1 MSREVEGGNERGEEG
16 VSPVSQGKWIQ
27 THQMRHVSTKSSKKG
42 SPLHYRQ
49 QSTTT
54 KTKKKRKKNIY
65 GRRAH
70 TYNES
75 GVLNGVQ
82 RSLCAP
88 KTN

>member
-1 MSREVEGGNERGEEG
+1 MSREVEGGNERGKEG

-54 KTKKKRKKNIY
+54 KTKKKKKKKIFTEEEHIHITS
-65 GRRAH
+65 R
-70 TYNES
+70 EF
-75 GVLNGVQ
+75 
-82 RSLCAP
+82 
-88 KTN
+88 